1 MPRRRPIDEDQDVN
15 RWAISWADF
24 LTLLF
29 AFFVVLYGISSVN
42 QEKYRELSESLTE
55 IFSRNSA
62 GSTPSDPDVVFNRQ
76 RGEGLLDGGQQITP
90 SEFVYVDSP
99 EGQASV
105 RLRQLQ
111 SDLTSSLVGL
121 FEEGQVEIDGNEL
134 WFTIEIS
141 SSLLFETGDAIP
153 AIEAD
158 PLLSVIS
165 DYLSPTN
172 NPIHV
177 EGYTDDQP
185 IRGGQFPSNWELS
198 AARAAAVVRVLQ
210 LNGLAPERMAAVGY
224 GEYRPAY
231 SNRTTD
237 GQSLNRRIVI
247 VVSRDE
253 RVERAV
259 TASGNNAVSE
269 ETVKSLLVPEPIVD
283 DNALEQIDTGTGII
297 FRRALIEEVQEQ

>member
-1 MPRRRPIDEDQDVN
+1 MPRRRPVDEDPDVN

-42 QEKYRELSESLTE
+42 QEKYRQLSESLTE
-55 IFSRNSA
+55 IFSRNPA
-62 GSTPSDPDVVFNRQ
+62 GSRPSDTNVVYSRQ
-76 RGEGLLDGGQQITP
+76 TGEGLLDGGQQITP
-90 SEFVYVDSP
+90 SESVYVDSP
-99 EGQASV
+99 EGQASL

-111 SDLTSSLVGL
+111 SDLTSSLVDL

-153 AIEAD
+153 AIESD

-185 IRGGQFPSNWELS
+185 IQSDQFPSNWELS

-231 SNRTTD
+231 SNLSTD

-259 TASGNNAVSE
+259 VALGSNGVSE
-269 ETVKSLLVPEPIVD
+269 ETVKSLLVPEPIVE